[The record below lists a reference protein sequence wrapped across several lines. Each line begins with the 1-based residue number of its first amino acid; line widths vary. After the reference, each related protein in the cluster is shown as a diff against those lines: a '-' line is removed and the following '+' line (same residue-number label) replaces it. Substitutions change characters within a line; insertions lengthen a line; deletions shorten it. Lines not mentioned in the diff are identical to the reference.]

1 MDNLLSPALELTP
14 PDISVWRRGTGSPHR
29 PGPGLASLDYVH
41 SFDSGT
47 AGPHVVVSALVHGN
61 ELCGAIALDRL
72 LSGGLR
78 PEAGRLTFAFVNV
91 AAYERFSTAAPH
103 ASRFL
108 DEDFNRLWAPEI
120 LEGARHSHELERARA
135 LRPLFDSADFL
146 LDIHSM
152 STTAEPLIMAG
163 PADKGLA
170 LARRLG
176 RPATIVRDRG
186 HAAGPRLRDYAGFV
200 DPASPRNALLVEC
213 GRHFAVESAAVAFET
228 TLRFLA
234 AVGSIAAATAAA
246 YGIDGAPLRQRVIEV
261 TQRVTAASND
271 FAFVRPFRG
280 MDVLA
285 KAGTVIARDGA
296 KPVVTPYDN
305 CVLIMPMANPQAGA
319 TAVRLGREVG

>member
-1 MDNLLSPALELTP
+1 MDNLLSPTPELTP
-14 PDISVWRRGTGSPHR
+14 PDISAWRRGTGSPHH
-29 PGPGLASLDYVH
+29 PGSGHSSLDYVH
-41 SFDSGT
+41 SFDSGVP
-47 AGPHVVVSALVHGN
+47 GPHVVVSALVHGN

-78 PEAGRLTFAFVNV
+78 PEAGRLSFVFVNV
-91 AAYERFSTAAPH
+91 AAYESFSAAAPH

-120 LEGARHSHELERARA
+120 LEGKRRSRELARARA
-135 LRPLFDSADFL
+135 LRPLFDSADLL

-152 STTAEPLIMAG
+152 STTTEPLIMAG

-176 RPATIVRDRG
+176 WPGTIVRDDG
-186 HAAGPRLRDYAGFV
+186 HSAGPRLRDYAGFI
-200 DPASPRNALLVEC
+200 DPASPRNALLIEC
-213 GRHFAVESAAVAFET
+213 GQHFALESASVAFEAI
-228 TLRFLA
+228 LRFLA
-234 AVGSIAAATAAA
+234 AVGSLSAATLTGH
-246 YGIDGAPLRQRVIEV
+246 GIDCAPATQRVIEV
-261 TQRVTAASND
+261 TERVTAASD
-271 FAFVRPFRG
+271 GFTFARPFRG

-285 KAGTVIARDGA
+285 KAGTVIARDGG

-305 CVLIMPMANPQAGA
+305 CVLIMPVAHPQAGA

>member
-14 PDISVWRRGTGSPHR
+14 PDISAWRRGNGSPT
-29 PGPGLASLDYVH
+29 LDYVH
-41 SFDSGT
+41 SFDSGV

-72 LSGGLR
+72 LSAGLR
-78 PEAGRLTFAFVNV
+78 PEAGRLSYVFVNV
-91 AAYERFSTAAPH
+91 AAYERFTAAAPH

-120 LEGARHSHELERARA
+120 LKGKRRSRELERARA

-152 STTAEPLIMAG
+152 STTTEPLIMAG

-176 RPATIVRDRG
+176 RPATIVRDGG
-186 HAAGPRLRDYAGFV
+186 HAAGPRLRDYAGFI
-200 DPASPRNALLVEC
+200 DPASPRNALLIEC
-213 GRHFAVESAAVAFET
+213 GQHFALESATVAFET
-228 TLRFLA
+228 ALRFLA
-234 AVGSIAAATAAA
+234 AVGSLSPATVAG
-246 YGIDGAPLRQRVIEV
+246 YGVDCAPAPQRVIEV
-261 TQRVTAASND
+261 TERITAAGND
-271 FAFVRPFRG
+271 FAFARPFRG

-285 KAGTVIARDGA
+285 EAGTVIARDGG
-296 KPVVTPYDN
+296 KPVVTPYDD
-305 CVLIMPMANPQAGA
+305 CVLIMPVAHPQAGA

>member
-14 PDISVWRRGTGSPHR
+14 PDISAWRRGTGSSGH
-29 PGPGLASLDYVH
+29 SNLDYVH
-41 SFDSGT
+41 SFDSGL

-61 ELCGAIALDRL
+61 ELCGAVALDRL

-78 PEAGRLTFAFVNV
+78 PEAGRLSFAFVNV
-91 AAYERFSTAAPH
+91 AAYERFSAAAPH

-120 LEGARHSHELERARA
+120 LEGKRRSRELERARA
-135 LRPLFDSADFL
+135 LRALFDAADFL

-152 STTAEPLIMAG
+152 STTTEPLIMAG
-163 PADKGLA
+163 TADKGLA

-176 RPATIVRDRG
+176 RPATIVRDDG
-186 HAAGPRLRDYAGFV
+186 HAAGPRLRDYAGFI

-213 GRHFAVESAAVAFET
+213 GQHFAPESATVAFET

-234 AVGSIAAATAAA
+234 AVGSLSAATLAGH
-246 YGIDGAPLRQRVIEV
+246 GIDCTPAPQRVIEV
-261 TQRVTAASND
+261 SERVTVASSD

-280 MDVLA
+280 MDVVA
-285 KAGTVIARDGA
+285 KAGTVIARDGGR
-296 KPVVTPYDN
+296 PVVTPYDN
-305 CVLIMPMANPQAGA
+305 CVLIMPVAHPQAGA
-319 TAVRLGREVG
+319 TAVRLGRETS